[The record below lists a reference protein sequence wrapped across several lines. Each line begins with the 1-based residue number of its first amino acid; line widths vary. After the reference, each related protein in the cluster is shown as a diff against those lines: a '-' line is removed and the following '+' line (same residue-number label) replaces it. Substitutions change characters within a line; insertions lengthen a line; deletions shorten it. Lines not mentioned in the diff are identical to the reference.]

1 MTTQQAA
8 TYFNVSTRT
17 IHRWIRNGKLTGE
30 QVEGRWVIHLDGHG
44 VKDVDDGNVKAKRQ
58 HVNHDE
64 HRQTQL
70 EQSHSEISHL
80 TQLLN
85 EKTTQN
91 QHLLDQL
98 VEKDNQLAR
107 RDEQMESLTQQ
118 IDHLTQIVAMSQK
131 NITTLT
137 EQLDSSRQ
145 MIEDMRQRRTAWQR
159 IKAVFVAETG

>member
-30 QVEGRWVIHLDGHG
+30 QIEGRWVIQFDGHG
-44 VKDVDDGNVKAKRQ
+44 VKDVDDCDVKANG
-58 HVNHDE
+58 HDVNHDE
-64 HRQTQL
+64 HLEIQL
-70 EQSHSEISHL
+70 EQTHSEISHL
-80 TQLLN
+80 TQLVE
-85 EKTTQN
+85 EKTNQN

-131 NITTLT
+131 NIATLT

-145 MIEDMRQRRTAWQR
+145 IIEDMRQRQTVWQK
-159 IKAVFVAETG
+159 IKAVFVAESR